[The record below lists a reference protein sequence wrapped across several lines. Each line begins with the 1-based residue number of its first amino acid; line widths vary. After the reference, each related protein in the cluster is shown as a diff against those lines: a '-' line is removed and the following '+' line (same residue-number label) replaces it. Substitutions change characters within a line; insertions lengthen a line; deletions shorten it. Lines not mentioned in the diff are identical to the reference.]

1 MLKKVSFHSSLL
13 NLQRFA
19 EGGEGSQGCPTG
31 NEDDQGQKN
40 PQGKENTTEPFKSFK
55 TEDEF
60 NSWFDSAYDKRFEKS
75 SETLKA
81 KWEAESKQQKS
92 YEKMTDAEKKEYDLN
107 QAQEKLNQ
115 REQEVTIK
123 ENRAN
128 ITNKLAEDGL
138 PVNLAKAFEPAFSN
152 TDNLETIYKAVTEGF
167 RNALKEGVDK
177 ALADSSTVPGTSGSG
192 EQKSSGAVFAESNNK
207 QKAGSKTIWDTVK

>member
-1 MLKKVSFHSSLL
+1 MLKKVSFYSSLL

-19 EGGEGSQGCPTG
+19 EGGEGLQGDPTG

-40 PQGKENTTEPFKSFK
+40 PQGKENTSEPFKSFK

-81 KWEAESKQQKS
+81 KWEVESKQQKS

-177 ALADSSTVPGTSGSG
+177 VLADSSTVPGTSGSG
-192 EQKSSGAVFAESNNK
+192 AQKSSGAVFAESNNK
-207 QKAGSKTIWDTVK
+207 QKAGSKTIWDTFK